1 MLYVVEGLLGS
12 VVARVRSVD
21 EAVSTVLSQMT
32 MSDKALAKFRTR
44 LERTVLGRCS
54 VDFGG
59 VGCTVHVI
67 DESTDE

>member
-1 MLYVVEGLLGS
+1 MLYIIEGILGS
-12 VVARVRSVD
+12 VVGRVNSID
-21 EAVSTVLSQMT
+21 EAISTVHSQMT

-67 DESTDE
+67 DDNSDE